1 MYFFPWCKLD
11 QLYCSTAIRFCKKNC
26 IISSRRQKN
35 NQKILLG
42 SCVQNAQTRPICQF
56 SMLPSICMPYLRAGN
71 IKVFPEGIRK
81 LWTSSQLQ
89 CVGTMKT
96 KSQTNSVASVISVAD
111 LWRMSSLKLQ
121 ICQMKDV
128 STSLKV
134 AVLQGYM
141 RRAFVASFPNNKG
154 QVVLRW
160 IILNI
165 GRAYFLHKNFS
176 ALAEDFH
183 ASFTFSHPN
192 ESSAVLVL
200 NHTDNN
206 KASVIGQTVETLML
220 IFRAMYLLVLFTP
233 AFVLAIY
240 ADKPSSHIRA
250 IWLGVLLRTLEHAGP
265 AFIKWGQWAATR
277 PDIFSPDLC
286 RELSKLH
293 SQAPAH
299 SFAKTKE
306 IVESAFRMPLYDI
319 FEEFSEEPVASGSI
333 AQVHKAV
340 LRDQGTSKKVP
351 LVVAVKVRHPNVEK
365 VIERDFSIINGIAK
379 LSTLVPGLQ
388 HLQLDRTV
396 QQFATFMT
404 KQVDLTLEAAHLM
417 RFLYN
422 FRKWKNVSFPRPI
435 YPFVHPAV
443 LIETFEQGF
452 SIADIVDQGPRTRS
466 HAQLAHLG
474 ASILLKML
482 LMDNFIHADLHPGN
496 IFVRFQHRV
505 PKLILLDVGM
515 TAELSQRNR
524 FILMD
529 LFKGIAERDGA
540 KVARCTLE
548 FSEDQSCSDSEAFIR
563 DVDVTFKEYFQVR
576 GTAKMGEHISAL
588 FDAVRRHQVNLDGE
602 VCTVM
607 VTVLILEGWQR
618 KLDISLDI
626 IDMINSLLSKAE
638 SLASYEYTMAAIAAP

>member
-404 KQVDLTLEAAHLM
+404 KQ
-417 RFLYN
+417 
-422 FRKWKNVSFPRPI
+422 
-435 YPFVHPAV
+435 
-443 LIETFEQGF
+443 TFEQGF